1 MTLDGSRR
9 GAVLV
14 LAVHPPKVAAT
25 RLRAAQYA
33 PCFAG
38 EGLDVR
44 IWSFLRE
51 GDLRLWFG
59 ASQARRALVLLVAIL
74 RLPRLLT
81 LLRGVSVVLVQREA
95 LPLGPPLLEFL
106 AARGRLL
113 VWDVDDAVWE
123 DFSSPTAGH
132 VPQWLRATGDK
143 YSRLCRRADEVWA
156 GSEILATWCRERNAH
171 VVVVPTVVPVP
182 AERPPAARE
191 RTVGWV
197 GSHSTGPFLQQVLPA
212 VARVKPHPTLLVVG
226 AEVPSVG
233 GLAAESQPW
242 SQSTEDAALART
254 RVGLYP
260 VDRGHPLAEGKCGLK
275 AILYMSHGI
284 PTIVTPTST
293 NAAVVRDGVEGL
305 HADGPEQWTA
315 SAQRLLDDD
324 ELWERMSIAAHRR
337 AREDYSLEAWG
348 PRLAARLTDLARRQ

>member
-1 MTLDGSRR
+1 M
-9 GAVLV
+9 LV

-33 PCFAG
+33 PCFAA

-44 IWSFLRE
+44 IWPFFRE
-51 GDLRLWFG
+51 SDLRAWFG
-59 ASQARRALVLLVAIL
+59 ASQVRRALVLLKAIL

-95 LPLGPPLLEFL
+95 LPLGPPLLELF
-106 AARGRLL
+106 AARGRAF

-156 GSEILATWCRERNAH
+156 GSEVLATWCRERNAN
-171 VVVVPTVVPVP
+171 VAVIPTVVPVP
-182 AERPPAARE
+182 AERSPAAQE

-212 VARVKPHPTLLVVG
+212 VARVEPHPAVLVVG
-226 AEVPSVG
+226 ADVPPVD
-233 GLAAESQPW
+233 GLATESQPW
-242 SQSTEDAALART
+242 SQSTEDTALART

-260 VDRGHPLAEGKCGLK
+260 VNRGHPLAEGKCGLK

-284 PTIVTPTST
+284 PSIVTPTST

-305 HADGPEQWTA
+305 HADTPEAWT
-315 SAQRLLDDD
+315 SSVQKLLDDD
-324 ELWERMSIAAHRR
+324 ELWERMSVAAHQR
-337 AREDYSLEAWG
+337 ARDEYSLEAWG
-348 PRLAARLTDLARRQ
+348 PRLAARLTDLARRR